1 MLEFTRAI
9 TRLPGENLSKGLTTA
24 GLGPPDLVK
33 ARLQHQVYR
42 KTLSDCGLDVK
53 LLPEDLDHPDSTFV
67 EDTAILIPG
76 CAIITHPGAASRSGE
91 TDAIHLVLTE
101 YFNEVHAI
109 EPPGTLDGGDVCN
122 AGGYFFIGVSNR
134 TNENGARQ
142 LAAILKRF
150 GHQADLIDITHKPG
164 LLHLKSGL
172 AWLGNIQL
180 AVIQVLAGEPHLSR
194 YHLIQ
199 VPEGEEY
206 AANCL
211 LVNDRILV
219 AEGYP
224 LFTRTLEKLGYPIH
238 RLDMSEFRKM
248 DGGLSCLSLRF

>member
-1 MLEFTRAI
+1 MLEFTCAI

-33 ARLQHQVYR
+33 TRLQHQDYR
-42 KTLSDCGLDVK
+42 KALSDCGLEVK
-53 LLPEDLDHPDSTFV
+53 LLPEDLNHPDSTFV
-67 EDTAILIPG
+67 EDTAILIPE

-91 TDAIHLVLTE
+91 TDAIRLVLTE
-101 YFNEVHAI
+101 CFKEVHVI
-109 EPPGTLDGGDVCN
+109 QPPGTLDGGDVCD
-122 AGGYFFIGVSNR
+122 AGGSFFIGVSDR

-142 LAAILKRF
+142 LAAILKRY
-150 GHQADLIDITHKPG
+150 GHQADLIDITHKSG

-172 AWLGNIQL
+172 AWLGNMHL
-180 AVIQVLAGEPHLSR
+180 AVIPALAGEPHLSR
-194 YHLIQ
+194 YHFIQ

-224 LFTRTLEKLGYPIH
+224 KFTRALEMLGHPVYK
-238 RLDMSEFRKM
+238 LDMSEFRKM

>member
-9 TRLPGENLSKGLTTA
+9 TRLPGENLFKGLTTA

-33 ARLQHQVYR
+33 ARLQHQEYR
-42 KTLSDCGLDVK
+42 KVLSDCGLDVR

-67 EDTAILIPG
+67 EDTAILIPE
-76 CAIITHPGAASRSGE
+76 CAILTRPGAASRSGE
-91 TDAIHLVLTE
+91 VDAIRPVVSE

-109 EPPGTLDGGDVCN
+109 QPPGTLDGGDVCD
-122 AGGYFFIGVSNR
+122 AGRDFLIGVSDR

-142 LAAILKRF
+142 LAAILKIY
-150 GHQADLIDITHKPG
+150 GHRADLIDINHKPG

-172 AWLGNIQL
+172 AWLGNMQL
-180 AVIQVLAGEPHLSR
+180 AVIPVLASEPHLSR
-194 YHLIQ
+194 YHPIQ
-199 VPEGEEY
+199 VPEDEAY

-211 LVNDRILV
+211 LVNDHILV

-224 LFTRTLEKLGYPIH
+224 KFTRALEELGYPVYK
-238 RLDMSEFRKM
+238 LDMSEFQKM

>member
-9 TRLPGENLSKGLTTA
+9 TRLPGENLFKGLTTA
-24 GLGPPDLVK
+24 GLGPPDLEI
-33 ARLQHQVYR
+33 ALLQHQAYR
-42 KTLSDCGLDVK
+42 NVLSDCGLDVK

-67 EDTAILIPG
+67 EDTAILTPE
-76 CAIITHPGAASRSGE
+76 CAIITRPGAASRSGE
-91 TDAIHLVLTE
+91 VDAIRPVIVE
-101 YFNEVHAI
+101 YFDEVHAI
-109 EPPGTLDGGDVCN
+109 QAPGTLDGGDVCD
-122 AGGYFFIGVSNR
+122 AGEDFLIGVSDR

-142 LAAILKRF
+142 LADILKRF
-150 GHQADLIDITHKPG
+150 GHRADLIDITHKPG

-172 AWLGNIQL
+172 AWLGNLQL
-180 AVIQVLAGEPHLSR
+180 AVIPVLVNEPQLSR
-194 YHLIQ
+194 YHLTR

-219 AEGYP
+219 AKGYP
-224 LFTRTLEKLGYPIH
+224 IFTRSLEALGYPVKI
-238 RLDMSEFRKM
+238 LDMSEFHKM